1 MEDIREVNRR
11 LCKWCEDNMEIKLP
25 RWEELPELELYMDQ
39 VIVFT
44 EKHLRFFAADGTKVI
59 TPSIINNYVKLG
71 IVPSPVKKRYSRT
84 HLAYLIMVCTLKQ
97 ILPISTVQSLIHSK
111 IQRFSVDSV
120 YNSFCEEQE
129 SAFRKALSSASERLE
144 DGGEYAFI
152 LEDISLLMAV
162 SANAEKAVAEKIIW
176 EMRGKESEKPSKQN

>member
-1 MEDIREVNRR
+1 
-11 LCKWCEDNMEIKLP
+11 MEIKLP
-25 RWEELPELELYMDQ
+25 RWEDLPELELYMDQ
-39 VIVFT
+39 VIAFT

-97 ILPISTVQSLIHSK
+97 ILPISTVQSLISSK
-111 IQRFSVDSV
+111 VRRFSVDSV

-129 SAFRKALSSASERLE
+129 RVLRGALSSASERFKE
-144 DGGEYAFI
+144 GGDYAFI

-176 EMRGKESEKPSKQN
+176 EMRGNEVEKTSKQN

>member
-1 MEDIREVNRR
+1 MEDIKEVNKR

-25 RWEELPELELYMDQ
+25 RWEDLPELDLYMDQ
-39 VIVFT
+39 VIAFT
-44 EKHLRFFAADGTKVI
+44 EKHLRFFAEDGTKVI

-97 ILPISTVQSLIHSK
+97 IMPLPTVQALISRK
-111 IQRFSVDSV
+111 VKRFSVDSV

-129 SAFRKALSSASERLE
+129 TVLRKALREASERFA
-144 DGGEYAFI
+144 DGGDYAFI
-152 LEDISLLMAV
+152 LEEISLSMAV
-162 SANAEKAVAEKIIW
+162 SANASKAVAEKIIL
-176 EMRGKESEKPSKQN
+176 EMREEESSKDLK

>member
-1 MEDIREVNRR
+1 MEDIREVNNR
-11 LCKWCEDNMEIKLP
+11 LSKWCEDNMEIKLP

-39 VIVFT
+39 VIAFT
-44 EKHLRFFAADGTKVI
+44 EKHLRFFAVDGAKVI

-97 ILPISTVQSLIHSK
+97 ILPIPTVQTLISRK
-111 IQRFSVDSV
+111 VQKFQIDSV

-129 SAFRKALSSASERLE
+129 TVLRRALSDAAKRFADCGDYS
-144 DGGEYAFI
+144 FV
-152 LEDISLLMAV
+152 LEDISLSMAV
-162 SANAEKAVAEKIIW
+162 SANAEKAVAEKIIL
-176 EMRGKESEKPSKQN
+176 EMRGNDSDKDSK